1 MQGGKCP
8 EEYSRPH
15 GARGAHQRPPL
26 KLVGPEQEATPA
38 MTGTPR
44 KTEMAL
50 RTGSGS
56 PVVSPIWE
64 ETIPSLQ
71 LFFDKNFPQKTRELP
86 EMVPNSL
93 RCLLLAGCLAD
104 AQ

>member
-1 MQGGKCP
+1 MQF
-8 EEYSRPH
+8 
-15 GARGAHQRPPL
+15 
-26 KLVGPEQEATPA
+26 VGPEQEATPA
-38 MTGTPR
+38 MAGTPR
-44 KTEMAL
+44 KTEMVL
-50 RTGSGS
+50 QTGSGS
-56 PVVSPIWE
+56 PIASLTWE

-71 LFFDKNFPQKTRELP
+71 LFFDKNFPQKTRQLP